1 MGSSCDNK
9 TPIKIKKHPTRL
21 LISKIWLSKNQAETV
36 AKTPSNEKIIAAGAG
51 VIFF

>member
-36 AKTPSNEKIIAAGAG
+36 AKTPSNEKNYCCGCG
-51 VIFF
+51 CNIF